1 MYTDIADLLRRFEE
15 AYDAFQELADAAVDT
30 EDAAE
35 ETPKTMCRDILCT
48 RPHLIRIDRIP
59 WYTSGFQ

>member
-1 MYTDIADLLRRFEE
+1 MYSDSEE
-15 AYDAFQELADAAVDT
+15 AYYAVVDD

-35 ETPKTMCRDILCT
+35 DTPIKTLCRNILCT
-48 RPHLIRIDRIP
+48 RLCPIRIDRIP